1 MSGQSDRSGT
11 FAFMSPEIIRREK
24 YNGKACLP
32 LSIYIYDCICVCVC
46 VRALVHEINLHS
58 HRSRQTCGVSGVL
71 SLSCA
76 TSSGLTGN
84 FIRCQQSSSSPP
96 PPLVPHR

>member
-32 LSIYIYDCICVCVC
+32 LSIYIYMIVSVCVC
-46 VRALVHEINLHS
+46 VYV
-58 HRSRQTCGVSGVL
+58 RSCTKSIYTHTEADRRVESRVC
-71 SLSCA
+71 C
-76 TSSGLTGN
+76 
-84 FIRCQQSSSSPP
+84 P
-96 PPLVPHR
+96 